1 MNKRNIKNILLIL
14 MIIIYLI
21 VYRTQIYINLSNYKE
36 SITSSFMILFSFLSI
51 NLLGFQK
58 NGNSKLKKTI
68 INGNIIIILL
78 FYILLLI
85 IGLCNSFITNTIKSY
100 DSIIYVVVTILS
112 IEIFRYVI
120 IKANIDKKYIIYIST
135 IVIILFEYICCDNT
149 SMIKIISEN
158 ILISYLVYNIG
169 IIPGIIY
176 RVLMNIIVRIIP
188 VTPNISDFVSTSL
201 YVFTTFICYIYSSHK
216 IKKYDIERN
225 NKSKVLNISL
235 VSFCIVLIC
244 LVSHLFPFCIIGIG
258 TGSMEPELHV
268 GDAVVVQ
275 KLSKDDKISEGQ
287 IIVFNVENIQV
298 IHRVVEVRNNNN
310 KNYYKT
316 KGDANN
322 ADDNAIITKND
333 IYGVVKF
340 KIPFIA
346 KPTIYLNKFLNG
358 D

>member
-149 SMIKIISEN
+149 SMIKIISESIDFSTKN
-158 ILISYLVYNIG
+158 QNDV
-169 IIPGIIY
+169 IIIDTAGRTTIDNDMMSE
-176 RVLMNIIVRIIP
+176 LKK
-188 VTPNISDFVSTSL
+188 ISDNFLKIRKLTLKFAYFST
-201 YVFTTFICYIYSSHK
+201 
-216 IKKYDIERN
+216 
-225 NKSKVLNISL
+225 
-235 VSFCIVLIC
+235 
-244 LVSHLFPFCIIGIG
+244 
-258 TGSMEPELHV
+258 
-268 GDAVVVQ
+268 
-275 KLSKDDKISEGQ
+275 
-287 IIVFNVENIQV
+287 
-298 IHRVVEVRNNNN
+298 
-310 KNYYKT
+310 
-316 KGDANN
+316 
-322 ADDNAIITKND
+322 
-333 IYGVVKF
+333 
-340 KIPFIA
+340 
-346 KPTIYLNKFLNG
+346 
-358 D
+358 